1 MSSFGS
7 KFDIGEVE
15 AEEGHNNSS
24 NGSKGS
30 IATKE
35 FLKRR
40 CGKRLPCLQPSLQRK
55 NIHIISNSHT
65 DDYVMN
71 LLLLISVPM

>member
-1 MSSFGS
+1 MDESQKDVHAKVDYLIAKRTVQFSCADTMSSFGS

-24 NGSKGS
+24 NGSKGG

-35 FLKRR
+35 
-40 CGKRLPCLQPSLQRK
+40 
-55 NIHIISNSHT
+55 
-65 DDYVMN
+65 
-71 LLLLISVPM
+71 